1 MMHHAWVDD
10 GVLELEDDDREG
22 DRIREACISMGI
34 TGDRVT
40 GACLHAMRCDARE
53 GRPGICS
60 QMRCFPRVP
69 CSLLLLLHAYAG
81 LACCW
86 S

>member
-34 TGDRVT
+34 TGDR
-40 GACLHAMRCDARE
+40 GLPACDAMRER
-53 GRPGICS
+53 GG
-60 QMRCFPRVP
+60 
-69 CSLLLLLHAYAG
+69 LAYA
-81 LACCW
+81 AR
-86 S
+86 